1 MKSNLVWSSRAE
13 EADQMRSWTVARDA
27 KSRGAAFSAATA
39 DCAAV
44 PIRLGQSPAARFNI
58 GKRCLVGVSATTGA
72 AAEIAVQR
80 PLQHPCCCVTNGID
94 VQQMDTITIASAIEA
109 PIAVTWVHLRLFT
122 SNNVVSSAVEGC
134 DASYVG
140 Q

>member
-1 MKSNLVWSSRAE
+1 
-13 EADQMRSWTVARDA
+13 MRSWTVARDA
-27 KSRGAAFSAATA
+27 KSRGAAFSAVTA

-72 AAEIAVQR
+72 AAEIDAQR
-80 PLQHPCCCVTNGID
+80 PLQHPCCCATSGVD
-94 VQQMDTITIASAIEA
+94 VQQMDNITTVSAITA
-109 PIAVTWVHLRLFT
+109 PIAVTWFHLRLFT
-122 SNNVVSSAVEGC
+122 SNNVSSDRATTC
-134 DASYVG
+134 DASYMS

>member
-1 MKSNLVWSSRAE
+1 
-13 EADQMRSWTVARDA
+13 MRSWTVVREE

-58 GKRCLVGVSATTGA
+58 GKRCLVGFSATTGA
-72 AAEIAVQR
+72 AAEIDAQR
-80 PLQHPCCCVTNGID
+80 PLQHPCFCVTNGVD
-94 VQQMDTITIASAIEA
+94 VQQMDNITIASAIEA

-122 SNNVVSSAVEGC
+122 SNNIVSSAVSTC
-134 DASYVG
+134 DASYLG

>member
-1 MKSNLVWSSRAE
+1 
-13 EADQMRSWTVARDA
+13 MRSWTVARVG
-27 KSRGAAFSAATA
+27 KSGGAAFSAATA

-72 AAEIAVQR
+72 GAEIDEQR
-80 PLQHPCCCVTNGID
+80 PLQHPCCCATNGVG
-94 VQQMDTITIASAIEA
+94 VQQMDNITIASAIKA

-122 SNNVVSSAVEGC
+122 SNNVG
-134 DASYVG
+134 
-140 Q
+140 